1 MPFWSSSNP
10 NSGDSPDD
18 SDPINDL
25 IEKSKPILEKLTFSS
40 FMGYCSAVSAKKI
53 GKSVAFIVGLS
64 FIGLQSL
71 AHMGYIAVDW
81 KKVEKS
87 AMDLIDTDND
97 GKITEKDVK
106 KYWSKVKVILTNKV
120 PDAGGFLLGFFY
132 GLRD

>member
-87 AMDLIDTDND
+87 AMDLIDTVSTRLSHRFIVMRNSCMIFVDLNMVDN
-97 GKITEKDVK
+97 
-106 KYWSKVKVILTNKV
+106 
-120 PDAGGFLLGFFY
+120 FLLVL
-132 GLRD
+132 LRCAY